1 MFALED
7 ETAVDLVAQH
17 HDVAVADR
25 ARDAIDVFLLQYA
38 TGRVLRRIQND
49 QLCPV
54 VDQPREL
61 IHVEPEIQLLAQS
74 DRHSIR
80 ADVIDHRLVDW
91 ESGIGVDDLITFFH
105 KRKNAKKDDG
115 LTAGN
120 NDHFFGRNIY
130 PARLTHVL
138 SDDLAQLR

>member
-1 MFALED
+1 TLLHAIHRHDRMMFPLEGKA
-7 ETAVDLVAQH
+7 AVDLVAQY

-25 ARDAIDVFLLQYA
+25 ARDAVDVVFRQHA
-38 TGRVLRRIQND
+38 AGGILRRMQND

-61 IHVEPEIQLLAQS
+61 IDVEPEIQLFAQS

-91 ESGIGVDDLITFFH
+91 ESGIWVDDLITFFR

-115 LTAGN
+115 L
-120 NDHFFGRNIY
+120 
-130 PARLTHVL
+130 
-138 SDDLAQLR
+138 